1 MPELPEVETVKR
13 ALEPA
18 LAGRRI
24 RRMEVFCA
32 SLRAPVRSDL
42 PELVANRRVKA
53 VARRAKYILVRFG
66 HGTMGI
72 HLGMSGTIRI
82 EPARAALRKHDH
94 IQWLLPAGGAL
105 RYHDPRRF
113 GMVFWSD
120 GDAEHE
126 RVANSG
132 VEPLDAA
139 FGARLLAEL
148 CASTPRPV
156 KLLLMDSAKI
166 AGIGNIYASEALFR
180 ARISPLRPAN
190 RLTRHEAAALARSCK
205 AVLRA
210 AIKAGGSSLRD
221 YRYGDDRLGYFQL
234 QHRVYG
240 KADQPCPACSAP
252 IARVVLGQRATFL
265 CPRCQR

>member
-13 ALEPA
+13 ALEPV

-24 RRMEVFCA
+24 RRMEIICG

-42 PELVANRRVKA
+42 PELVANRQVKE
-53 VARRAKYILVRFG
+53 VTRRAKYILARFG

-94 IQWLLPAGGAL
+94 VQWLLPAGVAL

-132 VEPLDAA
+132 VEPLGPAFNAA
-139 FGARLLAEL
+139 LLAKL
-148 CASTPRPV
+148 CAATARPI

-180 ARISPLRPAN
+180 ARVSPLRPAKKLA
-190 RLTRHEAAALARSCK
+190 RPEAAALVRSCK

-221 YRYGDDRLGYFQL
+221 HRYGDDRLGYFQL
-234 QHRVYG
+234 QHKVYG
-240 KADQPCPACSAP
+240 KAGESCPACSFP

-265 CPRCQR
+265 CPHCQR

>member
-1 MPELPEVETVKR
+1 M
-13 ALEPA
+13 
-18 LAGRRI
+18 
-24 RRMEVFCA
+24 
-32 SLRAPVRSDL
+32 
-42 PELVANRRVKA
+42 
-53 VARRAKYILVRFG
+53 
-66 HGTMGI
+66 
-72 HLGMSGTIRI
+72 
-82 EPARAALRKHDH
+82 
-94 IQWLLPAGGAL
+94 AL

-120 GDAEHE
+120 GDDEHE

-132 VEPLDAA
+132 VEPLGAA

-148 CASTPRPV
+148 CATTSRPV

-180 ARISPLRPAN
+180 ARISPLRPASKLA
-190 RLTRHEAAALARSCK
+190 RAEAAALARSCK

-221 YRYGDDRLGYFQL
+221 HRYGDDRLGYFQL

-240 KADQPCPACSAP
+240 RESQPCPVCSTPIVPTSSSASAP
-252 IARVVLGQRATFL
+252 RSSARSWPAMKPPELSDAELERYSRHIMLDEIGLEGQARIKAARVLLVGAGGLGCPAAHYLAAAGVGVLTVCDGDQVELANLQRQL
-265 CPRCQR
+265 L